1 MVNIAN
7 YLMTHYKGIYRMRTE
22 IDQISQNFPREY
34 TGQFAD
40 NDIYIDCLNQV
51 RIFSYGHG
59 ILEAYIPS
67 KGRGRNMIKAIQTEL
82 GNDIIFHLEETDSE
96 VLFRFTAKNMGKL
109 MPYLK
114 PKTNGAGRS
123 PFSTKN
129 LHKTKYMIPSE
140 DLEDYKSIVANIPQ
154 ERILSIGHTTNMFIK
169 SLATKKNP
177 YENIKADMTLKGLK
191 GKEYIHSIRAWDK
204 YIDYLRKEFEK

>member
-1 MVNIAN
+1 
-7 YLMTHYKGIYRMRTE
+7 MRTE
-22 IDQISQNFPREY
+22 IDQISHNFPREY

-40 NDIYIDCLNQV
+40 NDIYIDCLNHV

-96 VLFRFTAKNMGKL
+96 VLFRFTAKNMDKL
-109 MPYLK
+109 IPYLK
-114 PKTNGAGRS
+114 TKTSGAGRS
-123 PFSTKN
+123 LCSTKN
-129 LHKTKYMIPSE
+129 LQKTKYTIPSE
-140 DLEDYKSIVANIPQ
+140 DLEDYKSIVSNIPQ

-169 SLATKKNP
+169 LLATKKNP
-177 YENIKADMTLKGLK
+177 YENIKADMALKGLK

-204 YIDYLRKEFEK
+204 YIDYLRKEFEKDEYRNN